1 MTQVTINTDDLMSV
15 AAAAKILGRPRL
27 AIYRM
32 IRRKV
37 LTDIQLGGV
46 TFIATKEIE
55 QIKTGEVK
63 RTETNEVPKNE

>member
-15 AAAAKILGRPRL
+15 ASAAKILGRPRL

-46 TFIATKEIE
+46 TFIATKEVEEILKGGV
-55 QIKTGEVK
+55 KTEN
-63 RTETNEVPKNE
+63 NEPVQKE

>member
-15 AAAAKILGRPRL
+15 ASAAKILGRPRL

-32 IRRKV
+32 IRRKA

-46 TFIATKEIE
+46 TFIVTKEIE
-55 QIKTGEVK
+55 QIKNGGGEK
-63 RTETNEVPKNE
+63 TETNEVPKNE

>member
-46 TFIATKEIE
+46 TFIATKEVEEILKGGV
-55 QIKTGEVK
+55 KTEN
-63 RTETNEVPKNE
+63 NEPVQKE